1 VLKKTITYEDFN
13 GETITED
20 YFFHLSKA
28 ELVELEM
35 SHDGGLSASLQR
47 IIDTED
53 AKNIIAEFKN
63 IILTAYGKRSDD
75 GRRFVKNQTL
85 REEFESTEAYSALF
99 MELVTDTDAAVEFIN
114 GIVPAGMTEEAVKLA
129 GIDPKATPLIVQE
142 NNADEREQLL
152 ARLAQLNNTTEA
164 ERNPG
169 E

>member
-1 VLKKTITYEDFN
+1 MLKKTITYEDFN